1 MPHLKIR
8 ETPSVKR
15 PGDLAVTLNELANAR
30 FTGARGWIREWPTTR
45 LIAYALALGCILCAA
60 LGFRSAQAQALGPIL
75 GVNAAIGS
83 LSVEQQNAIL
93 AQLHAAG
100 VGYIRTGLTPDD
112 KGVDLARRAQAQGI
126 RILWLVQLQYRP
138 GAPSRPWPNA
148 FGVWGGPPL
157 SAADPDQFRK
167 YFEPLLAKLD
177 AAGVTLAGFELGNEI
192 NSPMFN
198 ADFSLPAE
206 NAAHSREFN
215 LEDLSHDPEAQQVA
229 KGYLQ
234 YLKLLAV
241 IKDARSRSKL
251 NQRAA
256 IVSAGLVFNEAPQA
270 PRTTRLDAVSAAA
283 TLDFMR
289 AHGLDDLADAYGV
302 HTYPST
308 NDPGSPSAAAARR
321 DRLQKYVLAECR
333 PLGAGGG
340 KPCWITEW
348 GVPNHNAS
356 CPPDEKNQIA
366 LINETRSN
374 FRSYIAQRRVLGLF
388 YYAWLDTREG
398 FAVYRCDHLTETGR
412 LALAPF

>member
-1 MPHLKIR
+1 MKKLIR
-8 ETPSVKR
+8 NI
-15 PGDLAVTLNELANAR
+15 LA
-30 FTGARGWIREWPTTR
+30 P
-45 LIAYALALGCILCAA
+45 GCILCVSFAS
-60 LGFRSAQAQALGPIL
+60 RPVQAQTQYLVL
-75 GVNAAIGS
+75 GVNAAIASMDVGH
-83 LSVEQQNAIL
+83 QNAIL
-93 AQLHAAG
+93 AQLHDAG
-100 VGYIRTGLTPDD
+100 VHCIRSGILPDD

-157 SAADPDQFRK
+157 SAADPDQFRQ

-206 NAAHSREFN
+206 NPSRSREFN
-215 LEDLSHDPEAQQVA
+215 LWDLSHDPEAQQVA

-241 IKDARSRSKL
+241 IKDVRSRSKL
-251 NQRAA
+251 NQRAV
-256 IVSAGLVFNEAPQA
+256 IVSAGLVFNEAPEA
-270 PRTTRLDAVSAAA
+270 PRKAQLDAVSAAA

-289 AHGLDDLADAYGV
+289 ANGLDDLVDVYGV
-302 HTYPST
+302 HTYPWT
-308 NDPGSPSAAAARR
+308 DNPGNPGAAKGRQE
-321 DRLQKYVLAECR
+321 RLQKYVLAECQ
-333 PLGAGGG
+333 PQGSAGG

-348 GVPNHNAS
+348 GIPNYDTS
-356 CPPDEKNQIA
+356 CPPRETNQIT
-366 LINETRSN
+366 LVNETRSN
-374 FRSYIAQRRVLGLF
+374 FQPYIVQKRVLGLF

-398 FAVYRCDHLTETGR
+398 FAIYRCDHLTATGR
-412 LALAPF
+412 LALAP